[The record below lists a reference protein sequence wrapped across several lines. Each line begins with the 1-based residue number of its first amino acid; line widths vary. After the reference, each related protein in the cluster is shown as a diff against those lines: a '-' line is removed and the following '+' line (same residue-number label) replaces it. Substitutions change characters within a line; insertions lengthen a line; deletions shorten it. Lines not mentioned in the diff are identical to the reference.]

1 MGRLGMLVAW
11 ITGSLTNI
19 YIALAI
25 IKLIGDCAA
34 EFLCQALGASPTQ
47 ICIAL
52 TFRGEIGLG
61 RFGVSL

>member
-1 MGRLGMLVAW
+1 MLVAW

-52 TFRGEIGLG
+52 TFRG
-61 RFGVSL
+61 